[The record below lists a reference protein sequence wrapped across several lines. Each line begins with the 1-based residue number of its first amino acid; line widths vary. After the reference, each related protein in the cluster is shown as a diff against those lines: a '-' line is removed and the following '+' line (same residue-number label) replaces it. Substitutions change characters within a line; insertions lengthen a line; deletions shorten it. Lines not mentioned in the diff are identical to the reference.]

1 MRIRRRWRDWGGWK
15 LIIDVVFTTFFG
27 LVVWQ
32 CFGLYRANGDE
43 GCGAHD
49 GDLYLYMKLIG
60 NPVSDDL
67 VLVDD
72 DGYRIMGFE
81 DAKEVRIYGRIIGR
95 LQLRS
100 LKVESMVN
108 ES

>member
-1 MRIRRRWRDWGGWK
+1 
-15 LIIDVVFTTFFG
+15 
-27 LVVWQ
+27 
-32 CFGLYRANGDE
+32 
-43 GCGAHD
+43 
-49 GDLYLYMKLIG
+49 MKLIG

-100 LKVESMVN
+100 LNAESAMD